1 MNLITPNSRTKE
13 VRLTRLSKKRKKS
26 IITKTDDDNIEI
38 FHEFEMQI
46 AMNEFDHRILAL
58 QEKPEKFP
66 FRPFLLHATKM
77 Q

>member
-13 VRLTRLSKKRKKS
+13 VTLTRLSKKRKKS
-26 IITKTDDDNIEI
+26 IIIKTDDDNIRI
-38 FHEFEMQI
+38 FHELEMQI
-46 AMNEFDHRILAL
+46 AMNEFDHHILAL
-58 QEKPEKFP
+58 QERPEKFP